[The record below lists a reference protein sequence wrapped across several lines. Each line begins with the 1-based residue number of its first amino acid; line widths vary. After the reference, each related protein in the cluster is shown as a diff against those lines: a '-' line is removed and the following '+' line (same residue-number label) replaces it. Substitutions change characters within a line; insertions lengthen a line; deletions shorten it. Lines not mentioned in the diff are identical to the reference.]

1 MSILYFRVVS
11 TCLQFYDI
19 LEVMMNQVVAMF
31 WDRRQSY
38 NTDVVVDWLKFE
50 SIVDDK
56 TMVVHERVAKVINI
70 IALSICG

>member
-1 MSILYFRVVS
+1 
-11 TCLQFYDI
+11 
-19 LEVMMNQVVAMF
+19 MNQVVAMF